1 MNSFTKTLL
10 QSDAL
15 TQAACLARG
24 ETSSEALT
32 RATLV
37 SSVGINSAINC
48 FVHIDPNAA
57 LKAAR
62 AADER
67 RRLGRQLSVFDGLT
81 FAVKDNIDVAGMPT
95 GNGLGYCG
103 DAPIASEDAPAV
115 AALKRAGM
123 VPLGKLNMH
132 EIALGATNDNP
143 HCGRCHNPL
152 QPGFTPG
159 GSSGGSAAAVAA
171 GLCAVALGT
180 DTMGSVRIPAS
191 YCGVYG
197 LKPGGGR
204 VSTAGVTRLC
214 RQLDSVGPLA
224 RSGRDLEA
232 LWPLLAGEPVA
243 AAEATPVH
251 HESGLETGLEL
262 EALRWALVQDCEAL
276 GVDAEIA
283 RAYAALLDSLPGA
296 ARLPRDFAAL
306 DFSAARRAGLLLC
319 EAEANVQF
327 AAELQQ
333 RPALFSEGLHK
344 LLRWGAERSAPD
356 LVRAQDAVEATG
368 EWLRHQLQ
376 DVDYLL
382 TPTAPQAAFSFE
394 TPAPANQANL
404 TSCVNMAGLPAAS
417 IPLGVNTAGM
427 PFGLQVVGHAGDER
441 RLLAVCTA
449 LQARLVGKTPQLL
462 AEGG

>member
-32 RATLV
+32 RAALISCV
-37 SSVGINSAINC
+37 RGSSDINC
-48 FVHIDPNAA
+48 FVHLDPDTA

-62 AADER
+62 AADNR
-67 RRLGRQLSVFDGLT
+67 RRLGRQLSLFDGLT

-95 GNGLGYCG
+95 GNGLGYRG
-103 DAPIASEDAPAV
+103 DAPIAREDAPVV

-143 HCGRCHNPL
+143 HSGRCHNPL
-152 QPGFTPG
+152 QRGFTPG

-171 GLCAVALGT
+171 GLCAIALGT

-197 LKPGGGR
+197 LKPGR
-204 VSTAGVTRLC
+204 HSLSTAGVTRLC
-214 RQLDSVGPLA
+214 RRLDSVGPLA
-224 RSGRDLEA
+224 RSGRDLQA
-232 LWPLLAGEPVA
+232 LWPVLCEELSERVISTELPEIDLAEV
-243 AAEATPVH
+243 
-251 HESGLETGLEL
+251 
-262 EALRWALVQDCEAL
+262 RWAKVQDSAAL

-283 RAYAALLDSLPGA
+283 RAYTNLVQTLPGA
-296 ARLPRDFAAL
+296 EQLSRDFTEL

-327 AAELQQ
+327 APELQQ
-333 RPALFSEGLHK
+333 RPALFSDELHK
-344 LLRWGAERSAPD
+344 LLHWGADRSAPD
-356 LVRAQDAVEATG
+356 LVRAQDVVEATG
-368 EWLRHQLQ
+368 EWLRCQLQ
-376 DVDYLL
+376 GADFLL
-382 TPTAPQAAFSFE
+382 TPTAPQSAFSFD

-404 TSCVNMAGLPAAS
+404 TSCVNMAGLAATS
-417 IPLGVNTAGM
+417 LPLGVNTAGM
-427 PFGLQVVGHAGDER
+427 PFGLQVIGRAGDET
-441 RLLAVCTA
+441 RLLAVSTA
-449 LQARLVGKTPQLL
+449 LQAQLAGKAPQLL

>member
-24 ETSSEALT
+24 EISSEALT
-32 RATLV
+32 RAALV
-37 SSVGINSAINC
+37 ASVRVNSAINC
-48 FVHIDPNAA
+48 FVHLDPNSA
-57 LKAAR
+57 LEAAR
-62 AADER
+62 AADQR
-67 RRLGRQLSVFDGLT
+67 RRLGRPLSLFDGLT
-81 FAVKDNIDVAGMPT
+81 FAAKDNIDLAGMPT
-95 GNGLGYCG
+95 GNGLGYRG
-103 DAPIASEDAPAV
+103 DAPIAREDAPAV

-152 QPGFTPG
+152 RPGFTPG

-171 GLCAVALGT
+171 GLCAIALGT

-197 LKPGGGR
+197 LKPGLGT

-214 RQLDSVGPLA
+214 RRLDSVGPLA
-224 RSGRDLEA
+224 RSGRDLQA
-232 LWPLLAGEPVA
+232 LWPILGGESA
-243 AAEATPVH
+243 ASAEGTPVI
-251 HESGLETGLEL
+251 EEPEL
-262 EALRWALVQDCEAL
+262 DLAKLRWALMRDSTRL

-283 RAYAALLDSLPGA
+283 HAYARLLDGLPGA
-296 ARLPRDFAAL
+296 ARLLRDFSAV

-327 AAELQQ
+327 AEQLQQ
-333 RPALFSEGLHK
+333 RPELFSEGLRK

-356 LVRAQDAVEATG
+356 LVRAQDMVEATG
-368 EWLRHQLQ
+368 DWLRRQLQ
-376 DVDYLL
+376 GADFLL
-382 TPTAPQAAFSFE
+382 TPTAPQAAFSFDAQ
-394 TPAPANQANL
+394 APASQANL
-404 TSCVNMAGLPAAS
+404 TSCVNMAGLAAAS
-417 IPLGVNTAGM
+417 IPLGVNAAGL
-427 PFGLQVVGHAGDER
+427 PFGLQVIGRAGAEAQ
-441 RLLAVCTA
+441 LLAVCTA
-449 LQARLVGKTPQLL
+449 LQVRCVSNNTRLL